1 MSNEQRP
8 QVGRWQGR
16 LLRATMP
23 IGIALLVLW
32 FGWMAVAIAK
42 GGVEAWWWGSSIIG
56 LVGALIL
63 IGTGW
68 NYRRILSK

>member
-1 MSNEQRP
+1 
-8 QVGRWQGR
+8 
-16 LLRATMP
+16 MP